1 MSETEAAGASSE
13 FSWASFTEVLSDRIT
28 TSRVNERRALFEA
41 ELLPYIAAHPLE
53 DKELVGL
60 ICALTLTI
68 DRYIDRES
76 RALVLK
82 VLRELSARKGS
93 VFVKV
98 IAGVLDPVV
107 ESAQPK
113 SISHPDSIATA
124 VASRFVL
131 LSWVDLALTTPINE
145 LGVAPESLADDLAW
159 KKLVLL
165 AARLL
170 WGIAPAHEKTGDSKA
185 LSVSSSAHREFWR
198 TLRGCPAAIGPMLSI
213 LTSAASGGEAAVM
226 IGNIVGT
233 AIRLSKKKGKG
244 GDGGQSLQEVVKA
257 KDAIVGYIDRVL
269 INSKQPISYSS
280 IADLSEFLREFVGS
294 DFEALFKPSITK
306 MLLRSPEAVL
316 PTCLWLL
323 QALGKDSVDMTAIY
337 LDVFADTLAS
347 NLLKS
352 SNAAVRSSACS
363 LFAFL
368 SSVPRTE
375 EAATKA
381 AEIATKPLVL
391 GRFAQAEHR
400 VDFYRLL
407 ANVHAGAGNGWPSS
421 VAIMPALLKMAAK
434 ETQEAP
440 VAALFSAIGRHF
452 SALIEHLLTVGP
464 ASGEGYQ
471 TCEEAIKLFT
481 DAALKGLALP
491 DKSALVRQ
499 GWAADAVGEPLW
511 NAAATALG
519 AEGHPWV
526 ATYIHP
532 LLQALAATAEKA
544 TASPLTTGGSTLDAH
559 VGLALALRCVAPVA
573 KVDAGKLVSL
583 VTGTEKSLLLWDK
596 VYHKCTTPRECT
608 WILRSVE
615 MLFSKGCDDPR
626 QASLLAWALCRFP
639 EPTFEVTRNTLG
651 VLRAMSTVDAD
662 RLWTMLEPKLFAEM
676 TASLNS
682 ESTHFKWTSILSTL
696 ALGAEASDVG
706 VPAKMRL
713 LVSMALA
720 AHHPALV
727 REAGKESFWIALIQR
742 SHADP
747 GELCHEN
754 LSSLKQVIH
763 GAMAGAPGSD
773 PAAFEAATNLI
784 KDLVFI
790 GSDSVAMRL
799 LEFARDDIDP
809 EHLAAISPEDIN
821 VWRTPTDQLYSDPV
835 LVKEQSQ
842 GSRGGSKKKSD
853 DWEAQLREEIARKN
867 NQTRKLTKEE
877 QELVDKQWAKEN
889 AIRERV
895 AKAHDGLHRGLAVV
909 RAVVDGSANVAS
921 TCMLELVRIVVE
933 RAIIGGSRASEQ
945 LAGSEVLS
953 TLLSMSRAADGLEET
968 LRVPIAMGLLRAR
981 GFESVVPEGWKY
993 ESMESLATRLYFRLR
1008 VSCEHALL
1016 PSAGFNFLF
1025 PFMQATADQDGWGR
1039 KVKKGIEEHDEY
1051 AQMDH
1056 AAEQLTMVVDI
1067 LSFHAHFGNVAEMPR
1082 KEMIELMVFLMSN
1095 QPLLLTACRN
1105 SLVKMAEEMEGTDTP
1120 LERDALL
1127 DGLTRPDSV
1136 VRGACLAALDYVDL
1150 TELDYSEKLWI
1161 NVGGSGSDS
1170 VALEEN
1176 AKLANTLWAENGMEV
1191 LPGLILGIVS
1201 YLNHSASEIRACAAR
1216 SIGLA
1221 IQERLD
1227 LAQDDEETDVS
1238 LADVQAEI
1246 DGVLQALQDTYRKW
1260 YISLD
1265 PEYDEFG
1272 IVIPGTQHRVDISE
1286 SRVAIADSFLY
1297 LAPLLMTASQVNN
1310 LIGFLVRNRALGERS
1325 ESVRTHMLSAGAQA
1339 VATHGSK
1346 WSSELLPILEDFLSE
1361 PDEGT
1366 ESYDYIREGV
1376 VVLLGRLAQ
1385 HLPAGEEERVAD
1397 AVDQLIATLSTPSE
1411 SVQSAVSECLPPLAK
1426 RVSEDKFGQVI
1437 GAIMDTTLNGEKY
1450 SQRRGAAYGLSGLVK
1465 GRGLAALKKYQVVD
1479 QLREACAN
1487 SKAFQQR
1494 QGALFAFET
1503 LSGKMG
1509 RLFEPYIIQFIPI
1522 LLLRF
1527 GDSNADVR
1535 EAALDAARVIMANIS
1550 GHAVKLILPSAL
1562 AGLDEDQWRTKKGS
1576 VEMLG
1581 SMAYCAPKQLSVS
1594 LPTIVPHIIN
1604 VLTDTH
1610 GQVSAAARQ
1619 ALLRFGEVIH
1629 NPEIQELVPTLLAA
1643 LDDPAKNTDTALRT
1657 LLHTAFIHYIDAPSL
1672 ALVVPVLQRGMR
1684 ARNASTKR
1692 NAAQIMGSMA
1702 TLTDPKDLGPYL
1714 ESLVPLL
1721 RNVLVDPVP
1730 ETRATSAKALGSLVQ
1745 KLGEEKFP
1753 SLVAD
1758 LVKVLKSDASGVDRA
1773 GAAQGLS
1780 EVLSGVGMERLEG
1793 LVPEI
1798 LANCNSTRVP
1808 VREGFM
1814 MLLIYL
1820 PVTFGEDFQR
1830 FLPQVIP
1837 PVLSGLADE
1846 NEQVRDASLRAGRI
1860 LVVSYSK
1867 TAVDQ
1872 LLPEL
1877 LSGLQHESW
1886 RIRHSSIELLG
1897 ELLYRV
1903 AGISGKQAERER
1915 EEARAQFFAVQQTGE
1930 GEEGAEGEEG
1940 SGEEAE
1946 EDEDAADEAAI
1957 SSNLRGVL
1965 NESIGVERCNTVLSA
1980 LYVARSDVSA
1990 MVRQA
1995 AFSVWKSIIS
2005 NTPRTVRECLPQIMD
2020 IVLTGLASEEYD
2032 RRTTAARTLG
2042 DLVRK
2047 LGESVMSQIVPILES
2062 ALDDESVGSEN
2073 GGARHGV
2080 FIGLTEILQSASKT
2094 YIDVYADAMVPLV
2107 RRGLCDEDAMVREAA
2122 ATAFDGLQQAVGPS
2136 IIDSVVPPLLNALTQ
2151 SSGAAGASEGLAG
2164 INAEHALEALRELM
2178 AVRANVVFP
2187 VLIPTLTQLPVSA
2200 FHARALSSLIQ
2211 VSGSSLS
2218 KRLPQILLALFE
2230 SLPVHHASGDE
2241 EAEAALRDTVGVVV
2255 TAASQDEDTLEALMM
2270 QFHESVKVNESTNL
2284 STSSADAS
2292 RVAEA
2297 CFAMEAMC
2305 KAFGPNS
2312 AGRGR
2317 TILGSHV
2324 IDWLRILIDLL
2335 GANSAM
2341 VVKAS
2346 WGALDAMCKTI
2357 PKEDYDGY
2365 VGPVSRAVQRVT
2377 ESLPA
2382 AQKTLP
2388 GFDLTKGIGPILPI
2402 YSQGLLTGSADTK
2415 ERAVRGM
2422 ARLVRFTDPA
2432 ALRPFATGI
2441 TGPLIRIVGDK
2452 HPANVKAA
2460 ILNTLGLL
2468 LKQVPA
2474 LMRPFL
2480 PQLQRTFVRGLTEQD
2495 DIVRQR
2501 AAVALAAL
2509 IPLQPRLDPLVSE
2522 LTTGIKQA
2530 EALGM
2535 KLAMMK
2541 AIRAVIRAPN
2551 ATSLSPSSVQAI
2563 ETVVVGRAEGVE
2575 TSESSGDSRWR
2586 VLMSEAFGALC
2597 GIIPEDAAARL
2608 VNQYSVVDAQDT
2620 ATVQATKLHSL
2631 AAVLAQSPGLFAGS
2645 DELQS
2650 AIAASVEVSLA
2661 PSSSVLQPHAA
2672 LQAVRV
2678 AKNALLQSTVTRPG
2692 SAIISP
2698 LVSALIRAVDPE
2710 TMSAF
2715 DSDTQQAALAA
2726 LKAVAKRRYMDVIEP
2741 VRDSVVVA
2749 AMSHVRD
2756 RNITVKLAAERCVL
2770 YALRLARV
2778 PAEGFEGS
2786 DEGLKSYVES
2796 MGGAASEKGKQ
2807 VLDYQRRVLNKL
2819 AENTRELDYASDDED
2834 DVAGDKAAGD
2844 EDDGGSDNE

>member
-1 MSETEAAGASSE
+1 MSEAEAAGAGSD
-13 FSWASFTEVLSDRIT
+13 FSWPSFTEELVDRLT
-28 TSRVNERRALFEA
+28 TSRVNERRALLEN
-41 ELLPYIAAHPLE
+41 ELLPYIATYPVE

-60 ICALTLTI
+60 VCTLTLTI

-82 VLRELSARKGS
+82 VLKSLSAKKAN

-113 SISHPDSIATA
+113 SIGHPDSIATA
-124 VASRFVL
+124 VASRLVL
-131 LSWVDLALTTPINE
+131 LSWIDLALCTPVAQ
-145 LGVAPESLADDLAW
+145 LGATPESLAGDAAW
-159 KKLVLL
+159 KKLVSM

-170 WGIAPAHEKTGDSKA
+170 WGIVPAHAKTADSK
-185 LSVSSSAHREFWR
+185 LRSVSNSAHREVWR
-198 TLRGCPAAIGPMLSI
+198 TLRAYPSIIGPMLSV
-213 LTSAASGGEAAVM
+213 LTSPACGSEAAVL
-226 IGNIVGT
+226 IGNVTST
-233 AIRLSKKKGKG
+233 AIILSKTKGES
-244 GDGGQSLQEVVKA
+244 GDGGQSLEEVVKA
-257 KDAIVGYIDRVL
+257 KDAIVSFIDRAL
-269 INSKQPISYSS
+269 ISSKVPLPYSS
-280 IADLSEFLREFVGS
+280 IADLSIFLREFVGS
-294 DFEALFKPSITK
+294 EFESLFKPSISK

-323 QALGKDSVDMTAIY
+323 QALGNDRVDLTAIY

-352 SNAAVRSSACS
+352 SNASVRAAACD

-368 SSVPRTE
+368 SNVPRTE

-381 AEIATKPLVL
+381 AEITTKPLVL
-391 GRFAQAEHR
+391 GRFSQAEHR
-400 VDFYRLL
+400 ADFYRLL
-407 ANVHAGAGNGWPSS
+407 GDVHAGVGNGWPSS
-421 VAIMPALLKMAAK
+421 VVIMPALLKMTAK
-434 ETQEAP
+434 ETVEAS
-440 VAALFSAIGRHF
+440 VSALFSAIGKHF
-452 SALIEHLLTVGP
+452 SVLINHLML
-464 ASGEGYQ
+464 ASSVSDAGYSK
-471 TCEEAIKLFT
+471 CEETIKLFSE
-481 DAALKGLALP
+481 AALKGLALP
-491 DKSALVRQ
+491 DRSALVRQ
-499 GWAADAVGEPLW
+499 SWAADAIGKPLW
-511 NAAATALG
+511 DTIAQLSPDAHPWAAA
-519 AEGHPWV
+519 HI
-526 ATYIHP
+526 YP
-532 LLQALAATAEKA
+532 LLQSLAATAEKA
-544 TASPLTTGGSTLDAH
+544 TANPLSAGSGTLDAH
-559 VGLALALRCVAPVA
+559 VGLALALRCGAPIA
-573 KVDAGKLVSL
+573 NVDAKKLVSL
-583 VTGTEKSLLLWDK
+583 VTDTEKSLLLWDK
-596 VYHKCTTPRECT
+596 VYHKCTTPRDCE
-608 WILRSVE
+608 WALRSVE
-615 MLFSKGCDDPR
+615 MLFSKGSDDPR
-626 QASLLAWALCRFP
+626 QASLLIWALCRFP
-639 EPTFEVTRNTLG
+639 EPTLQVIRGALEVIRT
-651 VLRAMSTVDAD
+651 MSLLDAS
-662 RLWTMLEPKLFAEM
+662 RLWSMLEQKLFAEM
-676 TASLNS
+676 TASLAADQNR
-682 ESTHFKWTSILSTL
+682 FKWTSILS
-696 ALGAEASDVG
+696 ALTVG
-706 VPAKMRL
+706 VEAADVPVATKMDL
-713 LVSMALA
+713 LVAMALA
-720 AHHPALV
+720 AHHPAV
-727 REAGKESFWIALIQR
+727 IREAGRESLWIALIQR
-742 SHADP
+742 ALVDP
-747 GELCHEN
+747 GELCHAK
-754 LSSLKQVIH
+754 LSSLKQIIKD
-763 GAMAGAPGSD
+763 AMVSASSSSSD
-773 PAAFEAATNLI
+773 AFAAATGLI

-790 GSDSVAMRL
+790 GSDGVALRL
-799 LEFARDDIDP
+799 LEFARNDINP
-809 EHLAAISPEDIN
+809 AELTGISREDIQ
-821 VWRTPTDQLYSDPV
+821 VWRTPADQLYNDPIV
-835 LVKEQSQ
+835 VKEQSQ
-842 GSRGGSKKKSD
+842 ALRGGSKKKND
-853 DWEAQLREEIARKN
+853 DWEAQLREEIARKSN
-867 NQTRKLTKEE
+867 KARKLTKDE

-895 AKAHDGLHRGLAVV
+895 ANAHDGLHRGLAVV
-909 RAVVDGSANVAS
+909 QAVVEGSVNVAS
-921 TCMLELVRIVVE
+921 ACMLELVRIVVE
-933 RAIIGGSRASEQ
+933 RAIIGGSKTSEE
-945 LAGSEVLS
+945 LAGAAVLD
-953 TLLSMSRAADGLEET
+953 TVMSMSKAADGLEET
-968 LRVPIAMGLLRAR
+968 LRSPITMGLLRAR
-981 GFESVVPEGWKY
+981 GFENVVPGGWKQ
-993 ESMESLATRLYFRLR
+993 ESMEDLATRLYFRLR
-1008 VSCEHALL
+1008 VSCESSPL

-1025 PFMQATADQDGWGR
+1025 PFMQATADHAGWGR
-1039 KVKKGIEEHDEY
+1039 RIKKGIEEHDEY

-1082 KEMIELMVFLMSN
+1082 KEMIELMVFLMSS
-1095 QPLLLTACRN
+1095 QPTLLRACRD

-1127 DGLTRPDSV
+1127 DGLLRSDSV
-1136 VRGACLAALDYVDL
+1136 VRGACLAALDFVDL

-1161 NVGGSGSDS
+1161 NTGGSGSEN

-1176 AKLANTLWAENGMEV
+1176 AELARTLWAENGMEV
-1191 LPGLILGIVS
+1191 LPGLIMDIIP
-1201 YLNHSASEIRACAAR
+1201 YLNNAAPEIRACAAR
-1216 SIGLA
+1216 SIGFA

-1227 LAQDDEETDVS
+1227 LASDAEETDVS

-1246 DGVLQALQDTYRKW
+1246 DAVLGALQDAYRKW

-1272 IVIPGTQHRVDISE
+1272 IVVPGTQHRVDIAE
-1286 SRVAIADSFLY
+1286 SRVATADALLN
-1297 LAPLLMTASQVNN
+1297 LAPLLTSPSQVQS
-1310 LIGFLVRNRALGERS
+1310 LIRFLVRDRALGERS
-1325 ESVRTHMLSAGAQA
+1325 EDVRAHMLSAGAQA
-1339 VATHGSK
+1339 VATHGAK
-1346 WSSELLPILEDFLSE
+1346 WSSELLPILEEFLSE

-1366 ESYDYIREGV
+1366 ESYDNIREGV

-1385 HLPAGEEERVAD
+1385 HLPTGEEERVAD

-1426 RVSEDKFGQVI
+1426 RIAEDKFAQVI
-1437 GAIMDTTLNGEKY
+1437 ASIMDAVLNGERY
-1450 SQRRGAAYGLSGLVK
+1450 PQRRGAAYGLSGLVK
-1465 GRGLAALKKYQVVD
+1465 GRGLAVLKKYQVID

-1503 LSGKMG
+1503 LSGMLG
-1509 RLFEPYIIQFIPI
+1509 RLFEPYIIQFVPT

-1527 GDSNADVR
+1527 GDSNIDVR
-1535 EAALDAARVIMANIS
+1535 EAAMDAARVIMANIS

-1562 AGLDEDQWRTKKGS
+1562 AGLDDDQWRTKKGS
-1576 VEMLG
+1576 VEILG

-1629 NPEIQELVPTLLAA
+1629 NPEIQELVPTLLGA
-1643 LDDPAKNTDTALRT
+1643 LDDPAKNTDSALRT

-1672 ALVVPVLQRGMR
+1672 ALIIPILQRGMR
-1684 ARNASTKR
+1684 ARTASTKR

-1721 RNVLVDPVP
+1721 RDVLVDPVP
-1730 ETRATSAKALGSLVQ
+1730 ETRATAAKALGSLVQ

-1780 EVLSGVGMERLEG
+1780 EVLSGIGMERLEG

-1820 PVTFGEDFQR
+1820 PVTFGEEFQR

-1846 NEQVRDASLRAGRI
+1846 NEQVRDASMRAGRI

-1886 RIRHSSIELLG
+1886 RIRHSSVDLLG

-1903 AGISGKQAERER
+1903 AGISGKQAEKER
-1915 EEARAQFFAVQQTGE
+1915 EEARAQFFAVQSTGE
-1930 GEEGAEGEEG
+1930 GEEDDENAEEGEEG
-1940 SGEEAE
+1940 EAE
-1946 EDEDAADEAAI
+1946 EDIADEAAI
-1957 SSNLRGVL
+1957 SSNLRAVL
-1965 NESIGVERCNTVLSA
+1965 NEQIGTGRCNSVLSA

-1995 AFSVWKSIIS
+1995 AFSVWKSIIN

-2020 IVLTGLASEEYD
+2020 IVLTGLASQEYD

-2047 LGESVMSQIVPILES
+2047 LGEAVMSQIVPILES
-2062 ALDDESVGSEN
+2062 ALDDEPAGSES

-2080 FIGLTEILQSASKT
+2080 FIGLTEILQSASKA
-2094 YIDVYADAMVPLV
+2094 YVDVYADAMVPLV

-2136 IIDSVVPPLLNALTQ
+2136 IIDLVVPPLLNALTDT
-2151 SSGAAGASEGLAG
+2151 SDATRTSEGLAG

-2218 KRLPQILLALFE
+2218 KRLSQILLALFE
-2230 SLPVHHASGDE
+2230 SLPVHHASGDQ
-2241 EAEAALRDTVGVVV
+2241 EAESALRDTVRVVV
-2255 TAASQDEDTLEALMM
+2255 TAASQDEDTLESLMM
-2270 QFHESVKVNESTNL
+2270 QFHESVKVNESTDL
-2284 STSSADAS
+2284 SKSPADVS
-2292 RVAEA
+2292 RVAET

-2312 AGRGR
+2312 ASRGR
-2317 TILGSHV
+2317 TLLGSHIV
-2324 IDWLRILIDLL
+2324 DWLRIFIDLL
-2335 GANSAM
+2335 AAEAEL

-2346 WGALDAMCKTI
+2346 WSALDAMCKTI

-2377 ESLPA
+2377 EALPNG
-2382 AQKTLP
+2382 QDTLP
-2388 GFDLTKGIGPILPI
+2388 GFNLPKGIGPILPI
-2402 YSQGLLTGSADTK
+2402 YSQGLLTGSPDTK

-2468 LKQVPA
+2468 LKQIPA

-2495 DIVRQR
+2495 DLVRQR
-2501 AAVALAAL
+2501 AAAALAAL

-2551 ATSLSPSSVQAI
+2551 AKSLSPNVVQSI
-2563 ETVVVGRAEGVE
+2563 EAVVVGRAEGVE
-2575 TSESSGDSRWR
+2575 NSESASDFRWR
-2586 VLMSEAFGALC
+2586 SLKSEAFGSLC
-2597 GIIPEDAAARL
+2597 GIIPEEAAIKL
-2608 VNQYSVVDAQDT
+2608 VNQHAAVDARDS
-2620 ATVQATKLHSL
+2620 ADAQANKLHAL
-2631 AAVLAQSPGLFAGS
+2631 AAVLSQSPALFS
-2645 DELQS
+2645 DSEELQAVIS
-2650 AIAASVEVSLA
+2650 SSIDVSLA
-2661 PSSSVLQPHAA
+2661 PSSSAQQPLAA

-2678 AKNALLQSTVTRPG
+2678 AKNALLQGGVAKPG
-2692 SAIISP
+2692 SAIVAP
-2698 LVSALIRAVDPE
+2698 LVSALVRAVDPE

-2715 DSDTQQAALAA
+2715 DSDTQQAAMAA
-2726 LKAVAKRRYMDVIEP
+2726 LKTLAKRRYADIIEP
-2741 VRDSVVVA
+2741 VRDAVVAA

-2778 PAEGFEGS
+2778 PTEGFDG
-2786 DEGLKSYVES
+2786 DDDGLKSYVEN
-2796 MGGAASEKGKQ
+2796 MGGATSDKGKQ

-2819 AENTRELDYASDDED
+2819 ADSTRELDYASDDD
-2834 DVAGDKAAGD
+2834 DISGSKADTDEVD
-2844 EDDGGSDNE
+2844 EDSDNE